1 MTRDDRGAFDDFSFD
16 DVAGQRRL
24 PQHGEHAAGA
34 RREPEQRSG
43 TPRSTAQG
51 STAQATA
58 ETTEPDTRQEPQQP
72 RQPASPAPFAD
83 EDLSA
88 LPGAAPSGSGGSDG
102 PGSSGSSGGG
112 SGRGG
117 DGGSGGAG
125 GSGRGRRGGRKTRKK
140 AGWLKV
146 TLLTLLSMV
155 LVIAL
160 ALGGFLLYLN
170 HVLGSNIKHGAA
182 LPSSTVKPAADAGDS
197 QNILLM
203 GSDTRSTD
211 VKNTTDGRSDVIQL
225 VHISSGNKAV
235 QVIHFPRDM
244 YVSIPGHGKNKI
256 NAAYAYGGPALLAQT
271 ISDLLGGVVI
281 NRYAMIDFKG
291 FADLTDDLGG
301 VNVYVAQPFNEKGYG
316 NFKQGYNMMN
326 GEQALGF
333 VRERHQLA
341 QGDVD
346 RGRNQQAWISAVVK
360 KTLSAGTLLNPV
372 KLTDTVKDLTKY
384 TTVDQ
389 GTSTADIRN
398 LAFDLR
404 NLRSGDITYYTAPL
418 DANNPFGNDPVAG
431 SIDNVD
437 MAQIKR
443 LGQAIYHD
451 KMTSYTS
458 GRNDIR

>member
-1 MTRDDRGAFDDFSFD
+1 MTRDDQGGFDDFSFD
-16 DVAGQRRL
+16 DVAGERRL
-24 PQHGEHAAGA
+24 PQHDARVRRTAGPT
-34 RREPEQRSG
+34 E
-43 TPRSTAQG
+43 TAQ
-51 STAQATA
+51 T
-58 ETTEPDTRQEPQQP
+58 TTEPAAEQQP
-72 RQPASPAPFAD
+72 AAEPAEASGERAPFAD
-83 EDLSA
+83 EDLSQ
-88 LPGAAPSGSGGSDG
+88 LPPASPAPEGSTHRSHSGRGRSRGSGSASGGSGGSR
-102 PGSSGSSGGG
+102 GSGGSGG

-117 DGGSGGAG
+117 
-125 GSGRGRRGGRKTRKK
+125 RGRKRTKKK
-140 AGWLKV
+140 AGWLKI
-146 TLLTLLSMV
+146 TLLTLGSMV

-182 LPSSTVKPAADAGDS
+182 LPSSKVKPAADAGDS
-197 QNILLM
+197 QNILLI

-211 VKNTTDGRSDVIQL
+211 PKNTSDGRSDVIQL
-225 VHISSGNKAV
+225 VHISDGNKSV

-256 NAAYAYGGPALLAQT
+256 NASYAYGGPALLAQT

-281 NRYAMIDFKG
+281 NRYAIIDFQG

-316 NFKQGYNMMN
+316 NFKQGYNTMN
-326 GEQALGF
+326 GKEALGF

-372 KLTDTVKDLTKY
+372 KLTNTVEDLTKY

-389 GTSTADIRN
+389 GTSTGDIRG
-398 LAFDLR
+398 LAFGLR
-404 NLRSGDITYYTAPL
+404 NLRSGDISYYTAPL
-418 DANNPFGNDPVAG
+418 DPNNPFGNDPVAG

-437 MAQIKR
+437 MAQIKK
-443 LGQAIYHD
+443 LGQAVYHD
-451 KMTSYTS
+451 KMSSYTN
-458 GRNDIR
+458 GKNEIR